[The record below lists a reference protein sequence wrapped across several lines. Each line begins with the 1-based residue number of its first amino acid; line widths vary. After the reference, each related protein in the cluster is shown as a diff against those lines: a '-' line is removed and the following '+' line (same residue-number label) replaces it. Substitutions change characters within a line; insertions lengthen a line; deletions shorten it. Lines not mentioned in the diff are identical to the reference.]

1 MIRDLSLADAL
12 LVCSDMRPAD
22 AACVRA
28 MTGQEP
34 GDWFAAE
41 RWGSSGP
48 AWALEQDGQPWAIGG
63 VNLPQRW
70 HGVMWLIARPGL
82 TGQSWRKL
90 IRETRK
96 VLACL
101 GDPAHPAYVHRVE
114 ALVLGGWPEAQRF
127 AEALGFEFEG
137 VRRALGARGEDVQIW
152 ARVGPV
158 RG

>member
-1 MIRDLSLADAL
+1 MIRALSLADAL

-28 MTGQEP
+28 MTGLEP

-48 AWALEQDGQPWAIGG
+48 AWTLEQDGQPWAIGG
-63 VNLPQRW
+63 VNMPQKW
-70 HGVMWLIARPGL
+70 HAVMWLIARPGM
-82 TGQSWRKL
+82 TPQSWRKL

-101 GDPAHPAYVHRVE
+101 GDPEHQAYVHRVE
-114 ALVLGGWPEAQRF
+114 ALVLEGWPEAQRF
-127 AEALGFEFEG
+127 AEALGFGFEG
-137 VRRALGARGEDVQIW
+137 VRRALGARGENVQTW